1 MPPQESSPPIRWA
14 LPRVADLAFVA
25 SLAGPT
31 MARTSGWPSTRGLES
46 YWECMR
52 QLRLGW
58 QQRLPDPKIKGAL
71 PCDVLA
77 EILVAE
83 LPIRVWSTIL
93 LCGRDATHRDDL
105 SQIVKHA
112 FDSLE
117 PIRRQIYRLL
127 LNYNPEPDDRS
138 YRAIDGLRRRCDRW
152 IDLLAGPAALSA
164 DVWDFVSDPRRAR
177 DFGEEALGD
186 DESPTSA
193 AVEKLATA
201 GLRMAFMAELP
212 GGGHCVS
219 DFEPLARAIQA
230 ELPPHLAAEIDL
242 LSPFGSAGSWTASTD
257 LPPPSAPDKSAFQDQ
272 LSRLRNRPANS

>member
-1 MPPQESSPPIRWA
+1 MSPQESAPPIRWA

-31 MARTSGWPSTRGLES
+31 MARTSGWPSARGLES
-46 YWECMR
+46 FWECVR

-58 QQRLPDPKIKGAL
+58 QHKLPDPKHKDTL
-71 PCDVLA
+71 PYDVLA

-83 LPIRVWSTIL
+83 LPIRVWSTVL

-105 SQIVKHA
+105 HQIVKHS
-112 FDSLE
+112 FDGLE
-117 PIRRQIYRLL
+117 PVRRQVYRLL
-127 LNYNPEPDDRS
+127 LNCDPDPDDQS
-138 YRAIDGLRRRCDRW
+138 FQAIDGLRRRCDRW

-186 DESPTSA
+186 DESPTA
-193 AVEKLATA
+193 VAVEKLATA
-201 GLRMAFMAELP
+201 GLRMAFMTNLP
-212 GGGHCVS
+212 GGGRCAS

-230 ELPPHLAAEIDL
+230 ELPPHLAAEIDR
-242 LSPFGSAGSWTASTD
+242 LSPFGSGGSWASNADLAVSTD
-257 LPPPSAPDKSAFQDQ
+257 QNETVFLES
-272 LSRLRNRPANS
+272 LSRLRNRRANS